1 MLRWRSER
9 CATVVR
15 GDQNTDRRTDH
26 RRARSGLLPPML
38 LHPGPGFT
46 EIPPEASRKP
56 LEAILAVL
64 AGIHRCFIAP
74 CYRGVPG
81 GHPTMLALRPPGSSC
96 GPASAIKLVT
106 SGHCMGDPPSATR
119 LHRLAGP
126 AVGIHHAPAA
136 PPRLQRRLGNDWPAR
151 GRPRDGRG
159 DGGVRALPLRQVRRS
174 GRR

>member
-1 MLRWRSER
+1 MLRWSER

-15 GDQNTDRRTDH
+15 GDQNTDRRTVH

-38 LHPGPGFT
+38 LHPGPGFH
-46 EIPPEASRKP
+46 IPPEAPRKP

-106 SGHCMGDPPSATR
+106 SGHCMGDPPSATKGVSLLSFIPLLR
-119 LHRLAGP
+119 FLGFLAAQP
-126 AVGIHHAPAA
+126 R
-136 PPRLQRRLGNDWPAR
+136 PPQANDRPAR
-151 GRPRDGRG
+151 GRLRDGRG
-159 DGGVRALPLRQVRRS
+159 DGGVHALPLRQVRRS